1 MKHHVCTAIE
11 RVRTPAFPAG
21 ASTLLKGTPL
31 QEFLTSPE
39 FAEGAITFVV
49 AFLVTVAMVPVSH
62 KIATLIGA
70 IDYPSNRRINTK
82 PIPRCGGIAMFTG
95 FMAGALTIYL
105 GIMFFNWRIIDYY
118 VVANMNYPVLL
129 IGFTVMFFTG
139 LIDDIVQL
147 TPKVKFAGQLL
158 ASLLV
163 ALAGVSIDM
172 VRSLIDDSYMSLGF
186 MDIPITV
193 LYLVAF
199 ANIIN
204 LIDGLDG
211 LAAGIVGISSI
222 SLLILVA
229 MRGSY
234 SLVLVCLML
243 TAVCAAFL
251 IYNFYPASIFMG
263 DSGALFL
270 GLLLGTISI
279 AGVVRTQS
287 LVIMVVPLVMAG
299 VPVLD
304 TFTAIVRRKRQ
315 HKRFDQAD
323 MGHIHHRLVDAG
335 YSQRKAVLILYGCTA
350 ALAVVGLMLMGSSGI
365 VRWAT
370 LIALLVVVG
379 FIIWRFGLFRP
390 VLQHYYVG
398 RGQTGVRKPH
408 SAAQAQKIIN
418 EAIPIPSAAKG
429 EDGES
434 ANEASDAAAAAE
446 PKPAANE
453 ASPQGKA

>member
-1 MKHHVCTAIE
+1 MFAC
-11 RVRTPAFPAG
+11 PLFPVSAP
-21 ASTLLKGTPL
+21 TLLKGTSL
-31 QEFLTSPE
+31 EEFLTSPE
-39 FAEGAITFVV
+39 FIEGAITFTV
-49 AFLVTVAMVPVSH
+49 AFLVTLAMVPASH

-82 PIPRCGGIAMFTG
+82 PIPRCGGIAMFAG

-105 GIMFFNWRIIDYY
+105 GITFFNWRIIDYY

-129 IGFTVMFFTG
+129 IGFTVMFLTG
-139 LIDDIVQL
+139 LIDDIIQL
-147 TPKVKFAGQLL
+147 TPKVKFAGQVL

-163 ALAGVSIDM
+163 ALSGVSIDM
-172 VRSLIDDSYMSLGF
+172 VRSLIDNSYLSLGF
-186 MDIPITV
+186 MDVPITV

-229 MRGSY
+229 LRGSY
-234 SLVLVCLML
+234 SLVLICLML
-243 TAVCAAFL
+243 AAVCVAFL

-304 TFTAIVRRKRQ
+304 TFSAIVRRKRQ

-335 YSQRKAVLILYGCTA
+335 YSQRKSVLILYGCTA

-370 LIALLVVVG
+370 LIALLAVVG
-379 FIIWRFGLFRP
+379 FIVWRFGLFRP

-398 RGQTGVRKPH
+398 RGQTGVRKPR
-408 SAAQAQKIIN
+408 SAADAQKIID
-418 EAIPIPSAAKG
+418 EVIPIPATSN
-429 EDGES
+429 ES
-434 ANEASDAAAAAE
+434 ADEQADESAEKAAFTDAAADDTAAE
-446 PKPAANE
+446 RE
-453 ASPQGKA
+453 KA